1 MVLKHSKKK
10 KNGNVIA
17 KKPETAPDM
26 VVEIKDTMTMA
37 SNMNSKAIKTLGLIE
52 SGYAS
57 YQKALIIEDMRKDIL
72 AIVDPAK
79 KMVELKAMYAMI
91 TEAQVK
97 VLDAKN
103 VKKA

>member
-1 MVLKHSKKK
+1 MVLKHSKNK
-10 KNGNVIA
+10 KNGIA

-26 VVEIKDTMTMA
+26 VVEMKDTMTMA
-37 SNMNSKAIKTLGLIE
+37 KNMNSKAIKTFGLIE

-72 AIVDPAK
+72 AITDPAK
-79 KMVELKAMYAMI
+79 KMTEMKAMYGMI

-97 VLDAKN
+97 VLEAK
-103 VKKA
+103 KDKTA